1 MKKKQITMFCVGIFL
16 LALIELA
23 AQGVRGWSFVMGRPY
38 SGKSMPEEIDRTMHL
53 LGTYNQICEVG
64 WRVLFFLFL
73 LYVGW
78 LIVHELIAFRY
89 AVLGTFLALVLSM
102 FIHFAFQ
109 PHLQVVLLDYAARLG
124 FAVFWLL
131 VIEGSQILWRRIQSN

>member
-1 MKKKQITMFCVGIFL
+1 MKKRQIIMFFVGIFL
-16 LALIELA
+16 LALVELV
-23 AQGVRGWSFVMGRPY
+23 AQGVRVWSFTMGRPY
-38 SGKSMPEEIDRTMHL
+38 NGKSMPEEIYKTMHL

-73 LYVGW
+73 FYVGW
-78 LIVHELIAFRY
+78 FIVHELIAFRY
-89 AVLGTFLALVLSM
+89 AVLGTFLALLLSM
-102 FIHFAFQ
+102 SIHFAFQ

-131 VIEGSQILWRRIQSN
+131 VIEGSQILWKKIQSN